1 MNLELFTQKSR
12 VSVGPF
18 GNAYEADSLD
28 GSVLSDL
35 FCDVCRI
42 GKATRID
49 LAIDDKGNQ
58 YYSVAEIEELK
69 VQEYVKKCLDGHIAR
84 ATAASYVRN
93 ARIFLDRCFREYEN
107 ELQFNPQKIKKP
119 KSPKRNPYIYGD
131 REIALILEMVKTSVP
146 WITARD
152 RAIIVLMLDSGLRQ
166 AEVCGLKLVNIDRE
180 RHVMK
185 VTGKGDKDRFVH
197 VGDFALMML
206 DEYLSMCPY
215 KDSEYAFVDRRG
227 HVLSGN
233 AVRLFVYCLQ
243 KKLPFELSSH
253 KLRHNFTTNFCI
265 DSLDRTGSTCVQ
277 DLGILMGHESIE
289 TTKRYEHFAHE
300 LVAVKNSFSHLDKVF
315 KS

>member
-1 MNLELFTQKSR
+1 MTLQESFDEFLYTKEVDGLKDGSIHNYRITIGYFLDAMGAGTPLNLLELK
-12 VSVGPF
+12 
-18 GNAYEADSLD
+18 
-28 GSVLSDL
+28 
-35 FCDVCRI
+35 
-42 GKATRID
+42 
-49 LAIDDKGNQ
+49 
-58 YYSVAEIEELK
+58 K

-93 ARIFLDRCFREYEN
+93 TRIFLDWCFREYEN
-107 ELQFNPQKIKKP
+107 ELQFNPKKIKKS

-131 REIALILEMVKTSVP
+131 REIALILEMVKTSEP

-152 RAIIVLMLDSGLRQ
+152 RIVLMLDSGLRQ
-166 AEVCGLKLVNIDRE
+166 AEVCGLKLVNIDRD

-197 VGDFALMML
+197 VGEFALMML

-215 KDSEYAFVDRRG
+215 KDSEYAFLGRRG

-233 AVRLFVYCLQ
+233 AVRLFVYRLQ

-253 KLRHNFTTNFCI
+253 KLRHNFATNFCV
-265 DSLDRTGSTCVQ
+265 DSLERTGSTCVQ

-289 TTKRYEHFAHE
+289 TTKRYY
-300 LVAVKNSFSHLDKVF
+300 DKQILMTSCPGGYTVLL
-315 KS
+315 KYPPEQLSIINASIH